1 MAPLQEEWHWDIKKF
16 SIKYTTQKK
25 CQSLLKLSSINLG
38 SGVLD
43 IKLAGISYKD
53 CQCMQLSVDVM

>member
-1 MAPLQEEWHWDIKKF
+1 M
-16 SIKYTTQKK
+16 
-25 CQSLLKLSSINLG
+25 CQSLLKPTLINLG
-38 SGVLD
+38 SGELN

>member
-1 MAPLQEEWHWDIKKF
+1 M
-16 SIKYTTQKK
+16 
-25 CQSLLKLSSINLG
+25 CQSLLKPILINLG
-38 SGVLD
+38 SGELN

>member
-1 MAPLQEEWHWDIKKF
+1 MAPLLEEWHWDIKKF

-25 CQSLLKLSSINLG
+25 CQSLLKPTLINLG
-38 SGVLD
+38 SGELN

>member
-1 MAPLQEEWHWDIKKF
+1 MAPLQEEWYWDIKKF
-16 SIKYTTQKK
+16 TIKYTTQK
-25 CQSLLKLSSINLG
+25 SVRAINLG

-43 IKLAGISYKD
+43 IKLAGNSYKD

>member
-1 MAPLQEEWHWDIKKF
+1 MAPLLEEWHWDIKKF

-43 IKLAGISYKD
+43 IK
-53 CQCMQLSVDVM
+53 QLFVILTKIASVCN